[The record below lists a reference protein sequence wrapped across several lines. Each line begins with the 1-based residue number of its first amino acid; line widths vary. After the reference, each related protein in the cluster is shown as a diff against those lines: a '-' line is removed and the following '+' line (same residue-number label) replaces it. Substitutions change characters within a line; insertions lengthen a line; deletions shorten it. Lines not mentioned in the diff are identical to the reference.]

1 MEGGGPPSGET
12 LLVPCAQWRPVSV
25 LRRTMLAF
33 PIVFRLCLRAL
44 SGASLTAMSKTSL
57 DKTKIK
63 FLLLEGIHES
73 ALEVL
78 RGAGYT
84 QIETLPKALQGEEL
98 KAKLADVHFLGI
110 RSQTKLTADVLSAA
124 PKLVAVGCFCIG
136 TNQVDL
142 NAARERGVAVFNAP
156 YSNTRS
162 VAELVLAEAILLLR
176 GIPAKNALVHR
187 GGWMKSAANSHE
199 IRGKTLGIVGY
210 GSIGTQLSVLAE
222 SMGMH
227 VAFYDVVS
235 KLPLGNARQVSRLH
249 DLLAQSDIVSLHVPE
264 LPSTKWMIGPAE
276 IAAMKP
282 GGILINAA
290 RGTVVDIDALA
301 EGIKSGKLW
310 GAAIDVFPVE
320 PGSNNE
326 EFQSPLRGLDNVI
339 LTPHI
344 GGSTMEAQA
353 NIGGEVAE
361 KLVKYSDNGTSI
373 TSVNFPEVALPAHP
387 GKHRLLHIHHNVPG
401 VLSAINQVFA
411 DNHINIASQYLQT
424 DEKVGYV
431 VTDIDAASSEL
442 AQEKLAQVPGTI
454 RSRVLF

>member
-1 MEGGGPPSGET
+1 
-12 LLVPCAQWRPVSV
+12 
-25 LRRTMLAF
+25 
-33 PIVFRLCLRAL
+33 
-44 SGASLTAMSKTSL
+44 
-57 DKTKIK
+57 
-63 FLLLEGIHES
+63 
-73 ALEVL
+73 
-78 RGAGYT
+78 
-84 QIETLPKALQGEEL
+84 
-98 KAKLADVHFLGI
+98 
-110 RSQTKLTADVLSAA
+110 
-124 PKLVAVGCFCIG
+124 
-136 TNQVDL
+136 
-142 NAARERGVAVFNAP
+142 
-156 YSNTRS
+156 
-162 VAELVLAEAILLLR
+162 
-176 GIPAKNALVHR
+176 
-187 GGWMKSAANSHE
+187 
-199 IRGKTLGIVGY
+199 
-210 GSIGTQLSVLAE
+210 
-222 SMGMH
+222 
-227 VAFYDVVS
+227 VS
-235 KLPLGNARQVSRLH
+235 KLPLGNARQVPQLH

-276 IAAMKP
+276 IAAMKQ

-301 EGIKSGKLW
+301 EGITSGKLW

-424 DEKVGYV
+424 NEKVGYV

>member
-1 MEGGGPPSGET
+1 
-12 LLVPCAQWRPVSV
+12 
-25 LRRTMLAF
+25 
-33 PIVFRLCLRAL
+33 
-44 SGASLTAMSKTSL
+44 MSKTSL
-57 DKTKIK
+57 DKSKIK
-63 FLLLEGIHES
+63 FLLLEGVHPS
-73 ALEVL
+73 AVEVL
-78 RGAGYT
+78 RAAGYS

-110 RSQTKLTADVLSAA
+110 RSQSKLTADVLSAA

-187 GGWMKSAANSHE
+187 GGWMKSAVHSHE

-222 SMGMH
+222 GLGMH

-235 KLPLGNARQVSRLH
+235 KLPLGNARQVPKLH

-264 LPSTKWMIGPAE
+264 LPSTQWMIGPAE
-276 IAAMKP
+276 IAAMKQ

-301 EGIKSGKLW
+301 EGIKSEKLW

-373 TSVNFPEVALPAHP
+373 SSVNFPEVALPAHP
-387 GKHRLLHIHHNVPG
+387 GKHRILHIHHNVPG
-401 VLSAINQVFA
+401 VLSEINRIFS
-411 DNHINIASQYLQT
+411 DNHINISGQYLQT
-424 DEKVGYV
+424 NEQVGYV
-431 VTDIDAASSEL
+431 VIDIDAASSDL
-442 AQEKLAQVPGTI
+442 ALEKLAEVRGTI